1 MSKAKKKKTFGDTTS
16 FTIPATGKF
25 VDIQT
30 GKEKQVTPEMLRAIN
45 DHLDNRTLGNA
56 IMTLLFEHVHGRGKQ
71 EEYERLEGKI
81 DKVLEVLQG
90 GVIVTSEHRSEE
102 TASID
107 IPDDADDLLS
117 EHFG

>member
-1 MSKAKKKKTFGDTTS
+1 MSKVKKKKTFGDTTS

-25 VDIQT
+25 TDIQT
-30 GKEKQVTPEMLRAIN
+30 GQEKSVTPEMLRAIN
-45 DHLDNRTLGNA
+45 EHLDSRTLGNA

-81 DKVLEVLQG
+81 DKVLEILQQ
-90 GVIVTSEHRSEE
+90 GVTVAAEQQPETSSV
-102 TASID
+102 ID